1 MNMENIVFSIIL
13 HAGNAK
19 SSCFE
24 ALSAA
29 REGKYAEA
37 ERLLEQAK
45 EELLEAHHVQ
55 TGMLQ
60 KEAAGTQQ
68 QLSLLLVHAEDHLMN
83 SLLAKDLIEEMIRM
97 YKDFRPTGDEE
108 VG

>member
-19 SSCFE
+19 SNCFE

-29 REGKYAEA
+29 RAGNYAEA

-45 EELLEAHHVQ
+45 KELLEAHQVQ

-60 KEAAGTQQ
+60 KEAAGDKQ
-68 QLSLLLVHAEDHLMN
+68 QLSLLLIHAEDHLAGA
-83 SLLAKDLIEEMIRM
+83 LLARDLIEEMIRM
-97 YKDFRPTGDEE
+97 YKDFRPLGDEQ
-108 VG
+108 VD

>member
-1 MNMENIVFSIIL
+1 MNMENIVFHIIL

-19 SSCFE
+19 SNCFE

-29 REGKYAEA
+29 RGGNFSEA
-37 ERLLEQAK
+37 ERLLELAK
-45 EELLEAHHVQ
+45 KELLEAHNVQ

-60 KEAAGTQQ
+60 KEAAGAEQ

-83 SLLAKDLIEEMIRM
+83 ALLAKDLIEEMIRM
-97 YKDFRPTGDEE
+97 YKVFRPLGDE
-108 VG
+108 